1 MYEKAFLS
9 PLHWK
14 KNQWIKRL
22 ISWIIISLNGRLKY
36 SLSEDFQGSVFKK
49 LEQPWS
55 ETLTK
60 CNNFNEKYQQFQ
72 SNLNNFKKENVY
84 AIRA

>member
-1 MYEKAFLS
+1 M
-9 PLHWK
+9 
-14 KNQWIKRL
+14 
-22 ISWIIISLNGRLKY
+22 IISLNGRLKY

-72 SNLNNFKKENVY
+72 SNLNNFKCNVVNFEY
-84 AIRA
+84 CTITYMYFTS

>member
-1 MYEKAFLS
+1 M
-9 PLHWK
+9 
-14 KNQWIKRL
+14 
-22 ISWIIISLNGRLKY
+22 IISLNGRLKY

-60 CNNFNEKYQQFQ
+60 CNNFNEKYQQ
-72 SNLNNFKKENVY
+72 SK
-84 AIRA
+84 

>member
-1 MYEKAFLS
+1 M
-9 PLHWK
+9 
-14 KNQWIKRL
+14 
-22 ISWIIISLNGRLKY
+22 IISLNGRLKY

-72 SNLNNFKKENVY
+72 SNLKNFKKENVY